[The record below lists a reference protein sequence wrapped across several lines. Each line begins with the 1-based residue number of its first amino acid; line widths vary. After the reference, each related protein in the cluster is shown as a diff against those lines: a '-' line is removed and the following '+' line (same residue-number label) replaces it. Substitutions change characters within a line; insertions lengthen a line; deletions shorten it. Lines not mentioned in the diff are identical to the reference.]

1 LFFLSAMD
9 QTPPHVC
16 DEPVFREIFNRY
28 SRSLYNF
35 LFYKYGE
42 ENNPEDLMQ
51 EAFARLWDNCKKVS
65 PEKAKSFLFTV
76 ANNQMLNDLAKKKTV
91 LNYQKEKPA
100 TSTEVSPQYVLEET
114 EYMARL
120 QKALEE
126 LTEEQRVA
134 FMMNRVEGLK
144 HREIAEILGISQKAV
159 EKRIYKALE
168 SLQLKLGK
176 I

>member
-1 LFFLSAMD
+1 MD
-9 QTPPHVC
+9 QSPQHVC

-28 SRSLYNF
+28 SRNLYRF

-65 PEKAKSFLFTV
+65 PDKAKSYLFTV
-76 ANNQMLNDLAKKKTV
+76 ANNQMLNDLARKKTV
-91 LNYQKEKPA
+91 LNYQKEKPV
-100 TSTEVSPQYVLEET
+100 TSTSVSPQYVLEET
-114 EYMARL
+114 EYMTRL

-126 LTEEQRVA
+126 LSEEQRVA
-134 FMMNRVEGLK
+134 FMMNRVDGLK

-168 SLQLKLGK
+168 TLKMKLGK

>member
-1 LFFLSAMD
+1 MEETLR
-9 QTPPHVC
+9 HVC

-28 SRSLYNF
+28 SRNLHNF

-51 EAFARLWDNCKKVS
+51 EAFSRLWDNCSKVS

-76 ANNQMLNDLAKKKTV
+76 ANNLMLNDLARKKTV
-91 LNYQKEKPA
+91 LNYQKEKPN
-100 TSTEVSPQYVLEET
+100 TRTEVSPQYVLEEA
-114 EYMARL
+114 EYMERL
-120 QKALEE
+120 QRALED
-126 LTEEQRVA
+126 LTEEQRIA
-134 FMMNRVEGLK
+134 FMMNRVDGLK

-168 SLQLKLGK
+168 SLQTKLGK